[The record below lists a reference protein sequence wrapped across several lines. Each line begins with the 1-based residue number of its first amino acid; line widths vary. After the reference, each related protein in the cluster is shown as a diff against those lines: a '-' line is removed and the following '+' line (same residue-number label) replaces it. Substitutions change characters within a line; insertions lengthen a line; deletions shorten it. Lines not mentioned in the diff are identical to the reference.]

1 MVLLSL
7 NKAGYFFGG
16 ALGGVPLGSHECW
29 FGIASLSYFA
39 FQMFSWLQFLLI
51 ICIYIY
57 IDLLI
62 YMVHI
67 YIYIHKYD
75 ISKNIWE
82 KMFPFGF
89 KYMCHLGGSSSTIIA

>member
-1 MVLLSL
+1 MLVWDRKLELFCFPNVFMVAISAYYL
-7 NKAGYFFGG
+7 Y
-16 ALGGVPLGSHECW
+16 
-29 FGIASLSYFA
+29 
-39 FQMFSWLQFLLI
+39 
-51 ICIYIY
+51 IYIY

-62 YMVHI
+62 YMVH
-67 YIYIHKYD
+67 IYIHKYD